1 MQRIVMIGVIV
12 TAAVVVSVAAQESA
26 VAYPD
31 GYRFWNHV
39 KSMVLQE
46 GHPLYDSFG
55 GIHHICANEQALTGY
70 REGAFPDGAILVF
83 DLLEAVDSEDSI
95 SEGSRKVLGVMHKDG
110 QRFRGTGGWG
120 FEAFEGGDPEKR
132 VVESNAETACFQCH
146 TSQSEQ
152 DYVFSTLRD

>member
-1 MQRIVMIGVIV
+1 MRRVVMIGVIV
-12 TAAVVVSVAAQESA
+12 TAAVVVTVVAQESA
-26 VAYPD
+26 VVYPD

-55 GIHHICANEQALTGY
+55 GIHHIYANEEALTGY
-70 REGAFPDGAILVF
+70 REGTFPDGAILVF
-83 DLLEAVDSEDSI
+83 DLLEAVDSGDSI

-110 QRFRGTGGWG
+110 QRFSETGGWG
-120 FEAFEGGDPEKR
+120 FEAFAGGDPEKR

-152 DYVFSTLRD
+152 DYVFSSLRD